1 MLNMTQLD
9 IEVQMIK
16 KEPYWKSFIVQTTSP
31 IFTPEQ
37 CNIISR
43 LGRSLPPQDAEVGG
57 GTGGVLDTKTRISHI
72 SWIPFNHPDAK
83 PMYNKLQEV
92 LYMTNKRHFGF
103 ENMEINEQAQYTEY
117 PEGGFYNWHM
127 DLDVDGKKEP
137 PVRKISMTLI
147 LSPEHEFEGGGL
159 EIYKPGNIIKPKQG
173 HAIFFASFIN
183 HRVIPVTRGIRKSLV
198 MWFGGEPF
206 K

>member
-1 MLNMTQLD
+1 
-9 IEVQMIK
+9 MIK
-16 KEPYWKSFIVQTTSP
+16 KEPYWKSYIVQTTTP

-43 LGRSLPPQDAEVGG
+43 VGRSLPPIQAEVGG
-57 GTGGVLDTKTRISHI
+57 VHQGAVDTKTRISHI
-72 SWIPFNHPDAK
+72 SWIPFDNIDAR
-83 PMYNKLQEV
+83 PMYEKLEEAM
-92 LYMTNKRHFGF
+92 YMTNKRHFGF

-127 DLDVDGKKEP
+127 DLDTNMSKEP
-137 PVRKISMTLI
+137 PVRKISMTLV
-147 LSPEHEFEGGGL
+147 LSPEHEFDGGGL
-159 EIYKPGNIIKPKQG
+159 EILKPGNILKPKQG
-173 HAIFFASFIN
+173 HAIFFASFVN
-183 HRVIPVTRGIRKSLV
+183 HRVTPVTRGIRKSLV

>member
-1 MLNMTQLD
+1 
-9 IEVQMIK
+9 MIK
-16 KEPYWKSFIVQTTSP
+16 KEPYWKSYIVETTTP

-43 LGRSLPPQDAEVGG
+43 VGRSMPPQNAQVGG
-57 GTGGVLDTKTRISHI
+57 GQAGVYDTKTRVSHI
-72 SWIPFNHPDAK
+72 SWIPFDNPEAVH
-83 PMYNKLQEV
+83 MYKNLEET
-92 LYMTNKRHFGF
+92 LWMTNKRHFGF
-103 ENMEINEQAQYTEY
+103 ENMQINEQAQYTEY

-127 DLDVDGKKEP
+127 DMDVEMSKEP

-159 EIYKPGNIIKPKQG
+159 EIYKDGNVIRPKQG
-173 HAIFFASFIN
+173 HAVFFASFIN
-183 HRVIPVTRGIRKSLV
+183 HRVVPVTKGVRKSLV

>member
-1 MLNMTQLD
+1 
-9 IEVQMIK
+9 MIK

-159 EIYKPGNIIKPKQG
+159 QIENPGGTGEWMDTPHEDRGDMIMFP
-173 HAIFFASFIN
+173 SFMR
-183 HRVIPVTRGIRKSLV
+183 HQALPVTKGTRKCLV
-198 MWFGGEPF
+198 AWIAGPPLR
-206 K
+206 

>member
-16 KEPYWKSFIVQTTSP
+16 KEPYWKSFIVQTTTP

-72 SWIPFNHPDAK
+72 SWIPFDHPDAK

>member
-16 KEPYWKSFIVQTTSP
+16 KEPYWKSFIVQTTTP

-57 GTGGVLDTKTRISHI
+57 GSGGVLDTKTRISHI
-72 SWIPFNHPDAK
+72 SWIPFDHPDAK

>member
-72 SWIPFNHPDAK
+72 SWIPFDHPDAK

>member
-137 PVRKISMTLI
+137 PVRKISVSLI
-147 LSPEHEFEGGGL
+147 LSADHEFEGGGL
-159 EIYKPGNIIKPKQG
+159 EIQKPGHIKSPKQG
-173 HAIFFASFIN
+173 HAVFFASFVN